1 MIVRDLASSAK
12 VFGLSKRD
20 LLSLRGRRG
29 ARIESRSGSVWVTQD
44 GDLRDVV
51 LNAGEAHVLDR
62 EGPVLVQALDAAQVV
77 VRPAETSAPALVG
90 LWRRLTQAP
99 LSV

>member
-1 MIVRDLASSAK
+1 MIVRDIETSARI
-12 VFGLSKRD
+12 FGLSKRD
-20 LLSLRGRRG
+20 VLSLKGRRG

-77 VRPAETSAPALVG
+77 VQPAQTPTPALAG
-90 LWRRLTQAP
+90 LWRRLSQAA
-99 LSV
+99 LSA